1 MASTNYRTGRVIGL
15 ASTAALG
22 GFLFGF
28 DSAVINGAASGIKA
42 TFALSSFALGL
53 VVSIALIGSA
63 IGAWFAGYL
72 AERFGR
78 RRVML
83 VAAALFLLSAFG
95 QAFPLGVY
103 DLCLWRLIGG
113 AGIGVA
119 SVMAPMYI
127 AEIAPAQLRGRMGS
141 LQQFAIVIGIFSTGL
156 TNYLILGAAGSDS
169 LNEWLFGIPAWR
181 WMFLTMVIPALVYG
195 YFAWRLPE
203 SPRYLVEIGKY
214 DEAATVL
221 SQIYTDDV
229 TARVEDIRVSMQGE
243 HKPRMSDLRGK
254 RFGLMPLVWIG
265 IILSSLQQF
274 VGINAVFYY
283 SNTIWEAVGF
293 SEGQAFQT
301 SLITTGV
308 NVAFTLV
315 AIALVD
321 KVGRKP
327 LLLVGSFGMVAML
340 GTLTF
345 VFGTAQSAATA
356 SRSSPTAPTSSR
368 SSRSTS
374 TWHSSPRLGVRWSG
388 CCSGR
393 CSRIEFGR
401 PLWPW
406 LPPRSG
412 SQTSWSRPPSRHS
425 PTSVWGLLTAC
436 SPSLRSSPFGSSSG
450 TYMRPRVSSWKIWPN
465 WKPDSRKPDALTPR
479 EWRSWARAGEWGHH
493 VADPDRHRCVDS
505 RCRPRWRGSSGL
517 GGPRRT

>member
-156 TNYLILGAAGSDS
+156 TNYLILGAAGGDS

-345 VFGTAQSAATA
+345 VFGTAPIGSNGQPVLTDGPDIVALLAFNIYVAFFAATWGPVVWVLLGEMFPNRIRA
-356 SRSSPTAPTSSR
+356 AALAVAAAAQWVANFLVSTAFPPLADIS
-368 SSRSTS
+368 
-374 TWHSSPRLGVRWSG
+374 LGLAYSVFTIFAILSIWFV
-388 CCSGR
+388 
-393 CSRIEFGR
+393 I
-401 PLWPW
+401 
-406 LPPRSG
+406 
-412 SQTSWSRPPSRHS
+412 RHIHE
-425 PTSVWGLLTAC
+425 TKGVELEDMAELEAGLKKT
-436 SPSLRSSPFGSSSG
+436 
-450 TYMRPRVSSWKIWPN
+450 
-465 WKPDSRKPDALTPR
+465 
-479 EWRSWARAGEWGHH
+479 
-493 VADPDRHRCVDS
+493 
-505 RCRPRWRGSSGL
+505 
-517 GGPRRT
+517 

>member
-345 VFGTAQSAATA
+345 VFGTAPIGSNGQPVLTDGPDIVALLAFNIYVAFFAATWGPVVWVLLGEMFPNRIRA
-356 SRSSPTAPTSSR
+356 AALAVAAAAQWVANFLVSTAFPPLADIS
-368 SSRSTS
+368 
-374 TWHSSPRLGVRWSG
+374 LGLAYSVFTIFAILSIWFV
-388 CCSGR
+388 
-393 CSRIEFGR
+393 I
-401 PLWPW
+401 
-406 LPPRSG
+406 
-412 SQTSWSRPPSRHS
+412 RHIHE
-425 PTSVWGLLTAC
+425 TKGVELEDMAELEAGLKKT
-436 SPSLRSSPFGSSSG
+436 
-450 TYMRPRVSSWKIWPN
+450 
-465 WKPDSRKPDALTPR
+465 
-479 EWRSWARAGEWGHH
+479 
-493 VADPDRHRCVDS
+493 
-505 RCRPRWRGSSGL
+505 
-517 GGPRRT
+517 